1 VSVFEGGLVKPVSI
15 RWGAWY
21 EDRDMELW
29 FPGGWDVI
37 ECRPR
42 DAEDIGDAGIAAS
55 FASPIGTPSL
65 RQLAEGRRSPC
76 IVIDDLSR
84 PTMGHR
90 LIPPILAELAAVGI
104 PAEDVLILAGIAN
117 HRPMTS
123 EDLRKKLGPV
133 VLTSCRLSSHFSWDN
148 CVNVGATS
156 YGSPIDIN
164 AEFLASD
171 LRILV
176 GSIIPHGATG
186 FSGGAKLLMPGIAG
200 IDSATAF
207 HKGTAARGG
216 YATVANDARL
226 ETEEAAR
233 LAGVDFI
240 VNSIP
245 NSHMGIA
252 GVVVG
257 DVVDAHRAG
266 VEIAKRVFSTP
277 TPTGCDVG
285 VFSLYPKDTEFM
297 QHVTAMA
304 PWKTAPEPIVVED
317 GTVVIAAT
325 SSEGLGY
332 HSLFGPGMRLAAKR
346 PTRVR
351 GRDLVFFAP
360 GMAPGGLSNDTRP
373 GTVLLPTWEDTVAWL
388 TAKHGAKATVAVFPC
403 ATMQLSEAVCSPA
416 PVP

>member
-1 VSVFEGGLVKPVSI
+1 LAVFEGGLVNPVSI

-21 EDRDMELW
+21 EDQDMELW
-29 FPGGWDVI
+29 FPGGWDVT
-37 ECRPR
+37 ECRPQ
-42 DAEDIGDAGIAAS
+42 DGPDIGDAGIDAS
-55 FASPIGTPSL
+55 FASPIGTPRL
-65 RQLAEGRRSPC
+65 RDMARGKTAPC

-90 LIPPILAELAAVGI
+90 LIPPILAELAAAGI

-123 EDLRKKLGPV
+123 EDLRKKVGDV
-133 VLTSCRLSSHFSWDN
+133 VLSSCRLSSHFSWDN
-148 CVNVGATS
+148 CVPVGTTS
-156 YGSPIDIN
+156 FGTPVEIN
-164 AEFLASD
+164 REFMASD
-171 LRILV
+171 LKILV

-186 FSGGAKLLMPGIAG
+186 FSGGAKLLMPGIAS
-200 IDSATAF
+200 IESATSF

-216 YATVANDARL
+216 YAAIANDARL

-245 NSHMGIA
+245 NSRMGIA
-252 GVVVG
+252 GLVVG

-266 VEIAKRVFSTP
+266 TEIAKRVFSTH
-277 TPTGCDVG
+277 TPSGCDVG

-297 QHVTAMA
+297 QHITAMS
-304 PWKTAPEPIVVED
+304 PWKTAPDPIVVED

-351 GRDLVFFAP
+351 GRDLIFYAP
-360 GMAPGGLSNDTRP
+360 GMSRGGLSDDTRP

-388 TAKHGAKATVAVFPC
+388 TAKHGAKASVAVFPC
-403 ATMQLSEAVCSPA
+403 ATMQLSEAVCEPA
-416 PVP
+416 SVG